1 MNRIEAEKMYQAAV
15 RCVGEGGSVR
25 GGPAEILRAC
35 NRTREQFD
43 RDAAATQSEDRSR
56 QDCPDADQGHPRAPR
71 VASQVICFSFSI
83 NRGESRKECLK

>member
-1 MNRIEAEKMYQAAV
+1 MNRTEAEKMYQAAV

-43 RDAAATQSEDRSR
+43 RDAAAHKAKIEAGKIAPMQIKAI
-56 QDCPDADQGHPRAPR
+56 PAPR
-71 VASQVICFSFSI
+71 SCKPSNPFRFPSTAARAARSV
-83 NRGESRKECLK
+83 